1 MKYLLIA
8 LSFVLFSCHQEPRMH
23 SLVFKLKGDTLC
35 VYAPSDLHFEVD
47 SPLNTQYFTVVDTAH
62 AIRGIYMRLN
72 PYKMLGIDTAIDML
86 WYMSDGSLP
95 AHHPVYGEW
104 MISSDSCDSVQVAAP
119 FGVVIG
125 DNRSYNKG
133 KNGQTSAQI
142 RSRFGNDTIPIKK

>member
-8 LSFVLFSCHQEPRMH
+8 LSFVLFSCHQEPRTH

-95 AHHPVYGEW
+95 ANHPPN
-104 MISSDSCDSVQVAAP
+104 ITQSLTDSCSFDSVRP
-119 FGVVIG
+119 SGIVIG
-125 DNRSYNKG
+125 DNRSYNKD